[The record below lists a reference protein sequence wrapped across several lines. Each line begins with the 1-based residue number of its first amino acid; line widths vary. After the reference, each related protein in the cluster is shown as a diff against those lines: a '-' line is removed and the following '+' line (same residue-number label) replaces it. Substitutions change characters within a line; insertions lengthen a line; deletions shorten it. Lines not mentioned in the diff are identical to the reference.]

1 MDDDSFV
8 PNDRRADFASRMGQG
23 MRSRIL
29 LDRLYRGQVAGMLN
43 IPTALVIATIGLYIG
58 IAVSWCF
65 YVGTQDKA
73 DLTPLSPDWAGP
85 IPRNI
90 GMEEGP
96 IMVTI
101 EYLIHPEDTETFID
115 IMTRLKDIRQRNG
128 AMMWNLFNDMTR
140 PGIMIE
146 NMLDML
152 RQRERMTVSDF
163 EIRDM
168 ARTCLRGSTPP
179 KVPRMLSAIGY
190 KRIFD

>member
-1 MDDDSFV
+1 
-8 PNDRRADFASRMGQG
+8 
-23 MRSRIL
+23 
-29 LDRLYRGQVAGMLN
+29 
-43 IPTALVIATIGLYIG
+43 
-58 IAVSWCF
+58 
-65 YVGTQDKA
+65 
-73 DLTPLSPDWAGP
+73 
-85 IPRNI
+85 
-90 GMEEGP
+90 
-96 IMVTI
+96 MVTI

-168 ARTCLRGSTPP
+168 ARACHRGSTPP
-179 KVPRMLSAIGY
+179 KVTRMLSAIGY